1 MKGTITY
8 YLPLA
13 HSKSLYKA
21 ADKKGETDSFELI
34 TSYFKMIHSL
44 SHAFSNQL
52 TLTQTSYEKT
62 IYVTNLF
69 IIG

>member
-13 HSKSLYKA
+13 CSKSLFIA
-21 ADKKGETDSFELI
+21 AYKKGETASLELI
-34 TSYFKMIHSL
+34 TCYFKMIHGL

-69 IIG
+69 ING